1 MPEFKPRSYRGKEID
16 VIYDIKRCIHAAE
29 CVRALP
35 EVFDTRARPW
45 IQPEGAEAETIAEVV
60 RRCPTG
66 ALRYE
71 RRDGGAEEVADEGV
85 SATLVPNGPI
95 YLRGAISIKDAD
107 GTEILGDV
115 RAALCRCGASENK
128 PFCDNSHFRIQFEA
142 E

>member
-1 MPEFKPRSYRGKEID
+1 M
-16 VIYDIKRCIHAAE
+16 
-29 CVRALP
+29 RALP
-35 EVFDTRARPW
+35 DVFDTTARPW
-45 IQPEGAEAETIAEVV
+45 IQPEGADAEVIAEIV

-71 RRDGGAEEVADEGV
+71 RKDGGPEEVAGEGV

-95 YLRGAISIKDAD
+95 YLRGAITIKDAD
-107 GTEILGDV
+107 GTEIHRDV
-115 RAALCRCGASENK
+115 RTALCRCGASENK